1 MSIGSRVEIGV
12 TLASLSKD
20 KVGTVAE
27 LFIDGVEKGNMLC
40 RSSESKA
47 EAVQRD
53 WFLSL
58 EQLSV
63 LVSSILS
70 LLCKR
75 VKSVGSVV
83 AKLGLCLA
91 PPIHP
96 PQTVGAS
103 PPGLS

>member
-1 MSIGSRVEIGV
+1 
-12 TLASLSKD
+12 
-20 KVGTVAE
+20 
-27 LFIDGVEKGNMLC
+27 MLC

-75 VKSVGSVV
+75 VKSVGVSLQSLDY
-83 AKLGLCLA
+83 A
-91 PPIHP
+91 
-96 PQTVGAS
+96 
-103 PPGLS
+103 

>member
-1 MSIGSRVEIGV
+1 MSIDSRVEIGA
-12 TLASLSKD
+12 TLASLVKD

-27 LFIDGVEKGNMLC
+27 LFIGGVDEGNMFG
-40 RSSESKA
+40 RSESKA

-75 VKSVGSVV
+75 VKSVGGVV

-96 PQTVGAS
+96 PKTVGAS
-103 PPGLS
+103 PAGLS